1 VIVGNTGD
9 DPEQWSHRWAPS
21 NATTKADPDDEH
33 SPVLRGGAAV
43 IKNSALA
50 VVLRKTQWEIGESA
64 HLATKCV
71 LTLDHCA
78 IIVADL
84 DAVIRLAKQYEL
96 QLRTPA
102 PTHADSD
109 AAP

>member
-1 VIVGNTGD
+1 MKCMLT
-9 DPEQWSHRWAPS
+9 PERCS
-21 NATTKADPDDEH
+21 
-33 SPVLRGGAAV
+33 
-43 IKNSALA
+43 
-50 VVLRKTQWEIGESA
+50 
-64 HLATKCV
+64 
-71 LTLDHCA
+71 

-84 DAVIRLAKQYEL
+84 DAVIRLVKQYEL